1 MKNAI
6 EVEDQ
11 ISNLE
16 EKVEEN
22 TQSKMQKE

>member
-1 MKNAI
+1 MKTAI

-11 ISNLE
+11 ISNQE
-16 EKVEEN
+16 ENVAEN